1 MKSLFYIIVCLL
13 FFNCGKDDCL
23 KIRNKYTGNGQY
35 FFELNDSGVFNNSGN
50 STDEDPNPTAIV
62 SQDTYNKYQ
71 VGDKFCRNQ

>member
-1 MKSLFYIIVCLL
+1 MKSLFFILVCLL
-13 FFNCGKDDCL
+13 LLNCDKDDCL

-71 VGDKFCRNQ
+71 VGDKFCRK